1 LTTFVAG
8 PREKDQNKYKI
19 SQAAI
24 GTSFDTQFGEPDK
37 KSLIAFLFRTGDG
50 TKRNEQII
58 SFNFIATA
66 SCNESKINNFPMQ
79 LSKSK
84 ILTSATKP

>member
-1 LTTFVAG
+1 VRKTRT
-8 PREKDQNKYKI
+8 NKI

-24 GTSFDTQFGEPDK
+24 DTSFDTQFGEPDK
-37 KSLIAFLFRTGDG
+37 KSLVTFLFCTGDG

-58 SFNFIATA
+58 SFNSIAAA

-79 LSKSK
+79 LSKSV
-84 ILTSATKP
+84 ICVCDQTLAA